1 MSKTSEIN
9 LCIGELRTA
18 AQSLA
23 AVADSLTVLFGASA
37 VPAEMLAQGGE
48 GNDQKANGESVNI
61 ADGKVKTTQSAEP
74 KPKPAVTLAQVRA
87 VLAEKSRCGHTA
99 QVRELLQKHG
109 AAKLSAINPTEFE
122 SLLSEAAAIG
132 CGEKADG

>member
-1 MSKTSEIN
+1 MSKTSEID

-18 AQSLA
+18 AQSLS
-23 AVADSLTVLFGASA
+23 AVADSLTALFSA
-37 VPAEMLAQGGE
+37 NAAPAGMLAQGGE

-74 KPKPAVTLAQVRA
+74 KPKPVTLAQVRA

-109 AAKLSAINPTEFE
+109 AAKLSAMAPTEFE
-122 SLLSEAAAIG
+122 TLLSEAASIG
-132 CGEKADG
+132 CGEKEDG

>member
-1 MSKTSEIN
+1 MSKTSEID

-23 AVADSLTVLFGASA
+23 AVADSLAALFGASA
-37 VPAEMLAQGGE
+37 APAGMFTKSGD
-48 GNDQKANGESVNI
+48 GNDQMTNIESVNI
-61 ADGKVKTTQSAEP
+61 ADGKLKTMQSAQP
-74 KPKPAVTLAQVRA
+74 KPKPVALAQVRA

-99 QVRELLQKHG
+99 QVRELLERHG

-122 SLLSEAAAIG
+122 SLLSEAADIG
-132 CGEKADG
+132 RGENADG

>member
-23 AVADSLTVLFGASA
+23 AVADSLTVLFGGSA
-37 VPAEMLAQGGE
+37 VPAGMLAQGGE

-74 KPKPAVTLAQVRA
+74 KPKPVTLAQVRA

-109 AAKLSAINPTEFE
+109 AAKLSAIDPTEFE
-122 SLLSEAAAIG
+122 TLLSEAVDIG
-132 CGEKADG
+132 RGENADG

>member
-1 MSKTSEIN
+1 MSKTSEID

-18 AQSLA
+18 AQSLS
-23 AVADSLTVLFGASA
+23 AVADSLTALFSA
-37 VPAEMLAQGGE
+37 NAAPAGMLAQGGE
-48 GNDQKANGESVNI
+48 GSDQKANGESVNI
-61 ADGKVKTTQSAEP
+61 ADGKVKTAQSTEP
-74 KPKPAVTLAQVRA
+74 KPKPVTLAQVRA

-132 CGEKADG
+132 RGENADG

>member
-37 VPAEMLAQGGE
+37 VPAGMLAQGGE

-61 ADGKVKTTQSAEP
+61 ADGKVKTTQSAQP
-74 KPKPAVTLAQVRA
+74 KPKPVTLAQVRA

>member
-74 KPKPAVTLAQVRA
+74 KPKPVTLAQVRA

-99 QVRELLQKHG
+99 QVRELLERHG

-122 SLLSEAAAIG
+122 SLLSEAADIG
-132 CGEKADG
+132 RGENADG

>member
-1 MSKTSEIN
+1 MNKTSEID

-18 AQSLA
+18 AQSLS
-23 AVADSLTVLFGASA
+23 AVANSLTALFSA
-37 VPAEMLAQGGE
+37 NAAPAGMLAQGGE

-74 KPKPAVTLAQVRA
+74 KPKPVTLAQVRA

>member
-23 AVADSLTVLFGASA
+23 AVADSLTALFSA
-37 VPAEMLAQGGE
+37 NAAPAGMLAQGGE

-74 KPKPAVTLAQVRA
+74 KPKPVTLAQVRA

-122 SLLSEAAAIG
+122 SLLSEAADIG
-132 CGEKADG
+132 RGENADG